1 MLCKNKK
8 KLFFWNPVIRKKEIL
23 NIKRVLD
30 SNHPNEGIFTRLFE
44 QKIKKLLNV
53 KYAVCVTSGTSSIFL
68 ALKSLGIKAGD
79 EVIIPDLT
87 FGATANAVN
96 WAGAKLILCDVD
108 DNLSLDISVLKK
120 LINKKTK
127 AIIPVHVSGRAT
139 NFDQILR
146 LAKKNTIF
154 VIEDAA
160 EALFSKYQKKFLG
173 TFGHIGCFSLTAS
186 KIITTGQGGVLVTNN
201 KFFFNEICLLKN
213 NGVQFMKNDNFKH
226 IRSGYNFK
234 FTNIQAAMGLAQID
248 TIESRVLKLKNNYKL
263 YYRELKNVNEIKVQK
278 FDIKNGSLPLW
289 ITVLAKSNNHLF
301 YFLKKKNIF
310 CRKFWYPLH
319 TQLPYKKN
327 KKFFKKSSVLSKE
340 LLWLPSSLMLS
351 KKDIIYI
358 CTQIKKFYSKFN

>member
-1 MLCKNKK
+1 MFYKNKQ
-8 KLFFWNPVIRKKEIL
+8 KLLFWEPVIGKKEIL
-23 NIKRVLD
+23 NIKKALV

-44 QKIKKLLNV
+44 KKIRKLLNV

-68 ALKSLGIKAGD
+68 ALKSLGIKEGD

-96 WAGAKLILCDVD
+96 WSGAKLILCDVD
-108 DNLSLDISVLKK
+108 DNLSLDISILKK

-139 NFDQILR
+139 NLDQILK
-146 LAKKNTIF
+146 LAKKNNIF
-154 VIEDAA
+154 VVEDAA
-160 EALFSKYQKKFLG
+160 EALFSRYKKKFLG

-201 KFFFNEICLLKN
+201 KFFFREITLLKN
-213 NGVQFMKNDNFKH
+213 NGVKFMNNDNFKH

-248 TIESRVLKLKNNYKL
+248 SIQSRALKLKNNYKL
-263 YYRELKNVNEIKVQK
+263 YYHELKNVNEIKVQK
-278 FDIKNGSLPLW
+278 FDVKNGSLPLW
-289 ITVLAKSNNHLF
+289 INVLAKRSNKLF
-301 YFLKKKNIF
+301 NFLKKKNIF

-319 TQLPYKKN
+319 TQIPYKKK

-340 LLWLPSSLMLS
+340 LLWLPSSLKLS
-351 KKDIIYI
+351 KKDIVYI
-358 CTQIKKFYSKFN
+358 CIQIKKFYSKFN